1 MYFCIFFVFHF
12 HFKYYFLWGRW
23 QVCFSVTFLFLSSFV
38 GRFFCHDSRNLL
50 SVVGWLRSSSS
61 LFSKDCSSLNPDAYV
76 KILVSVFDIFRSV
89 FEYES
94 TNYLCQPRLLEYVL
108 LMYSATAARSSV
120 LSSFS
125 VLKNSS
131 TWVLVNFV
139 SAFLWKCSCSFSSA
153 SSKIF
158 NSLFHLGTSKSSL
171 KSFIA

>member
-1 MYFCIFFVFHF
+1 MIFLLLHFLCFSFSFQILFSLREVKVF
-12 HFKYYFLWGRW
+12 
-23 QVCFSVTFLFLSSFV
+23 FSVTLLFLSRFV
-38 GRFFCHDSRNLL
+38 GRFFCHDSQNLL

-61 LFSKDCSSLNPDAYV
+61 LFSKDCSSLNPDACV

-131 TWVLVNFV
+131 T
-139 SAFLWKCSCSFSSA
+139 
-153 SSKIF
+153 
-158 NSLFHLGTSKSSL
+158 
-171 KSFIA
+171 